1 MAKILIVDDALFM
14 RHRAGQALKEKGYT
28 IVEAENGAVA
38 VEKYQAEQPDAVLL
52 DITMPEKDGIQ
63 TLKEILEFDK
73 AARVVMLTAVSQQAM
88 VMAAIKAGAKDYI
101 LKPFDPDKVLAVVE
115 KILK

>member
-14 RHRAGQALKEKGYT
+14 RHRAGQLLREKGHNV
-28 IVEAENGAVA
+28 VEAENGEVA
-38 VEKYQAEQPDAVLL
+38 VTKYQAEQPDIVLL

-63 TLKEILEFDK
+63 TLKEILAFDK
-73 AARVVMLTAVSQQAM
+73 KAKVVMLTAVSQKAM
-88 VMAAIKAGAKDYI
+88 MMEAVKAGAKDYI
-101 LKPFDPDKVLAVVE
+101 LKPFDPEKVLAVVE

>member
-1 MAKILIVDDALFM
+1 MTKILIADDALFM
-14 RHRAGQALKEKGYT
+14 RHRAGQLLKEKGY
-28 IVEAENGAVA
+28 IVVEAENGAVA
-38 VEKYQAEQPDAVLL
+38 VEKYQAEQPDLVLL

-73 AARVVMLTAVSQQAM
+73 KAKVIMLTAVSQKAM
-88 VMAAIKAGAKDYI
+88 MMEAVKAGAKDYI
-101 LKPFDPDKVLAVVE
+101 LKPFDPEKVLAVVE